1 MINATLTV
9 DQAKQFMAIT
19 DSAHMDWEPFV
30 VLQQQIGEQ
39 LAEIFAAAA
48 AVAAAKAEVIAE
60 EVAEAAPEE
69 DAPEEE
75 AEPVNAAA
83 EAAFLEGVP
92 HEQFTHEDDKV
103 E

>member
-30 VLQQQIGEQ
+30 VLQKQIGEQ

-48 AVAAAKAEVIAE
+48 AAEAEVAAE
-60 EVAEAAPEE
+60 EVAESAPVE
-69 DAPEEE
+69 DAPVEET
-75 AEPVNAAA
+75 EPVDAAA
-83 EAAFLEGVP
+83 EAAFMDGIP
-92 HEQFTHEDDKV
+92 HEQFDHEEGENDGK
-103 E
+103 

>member
-19 DSAHMDWEPFV
+19 ESAHMDWEPFT
-30 VLQQQIGEQ
+30 VLQAQIGEQ
-39 LAEIFAAAA
+39 LKEILAAQAAAA
-48 AVAAAKAEVIAE
+48 AAEAEVAAE
-60 EVAEAAPEE
+60 EVAESAPVE
-69 DAPEEE
+69 DTPVEE
-75 AEPVNAAA
+75 AEPVDAAA
-83 EAAFLEGVP
+83 EAAFMDGES